1 MEELNLRYLYAL
13 ISLFLLLAANAAA
26 GSFTANMDVNT
37 YVNANNVNQSYEG
50 SSLLWVTS
58 VNGSPVNETYLS
70 FVNLFGS
77 QSIFNSGQIKS
88 ATLTLNAA
96 KVNKTGM
103 VTAYFLHGATFDNA
117 NWNDKGEYDTNV
129 TSTPVAI
136 EKEGNYVLDVTPI
149 IRKAVET
156 CTEGCPYT
164 IVLVAEDEASVG
176 FTSSK
181 ASSEN
186 KPTLEY
192 TTEE

>member
-1 MEELNLRYLYAL
+1 LNLRYLYAL

-26 GSFTANMDVNT
+26 GSFTANMDVDT
-37 YVNANNVNQSYEG
+37 YVNAKQVNQSYEE

-58 VNGSPVNETYLS
+58 ADGSPVNETYLS

-77 QSIFNSGQIKS
+77 QSIFKPDQIKS

-96 KVNKTGM
+96 KVEKTGK
-103 VTAYFLHGATFDNA
+103 VTAYFLHGATFDNV
-117 NWNDKGEYDTNV
+117 NWIDKGEYDSSV
-129 TSTPVAI
+129 VSVPLDI
-136 EKEGNYVLDVTPI
+136 EKEGNCTMDVTPI
-149 IRKAVET
+149 IKKAVET

-164 IVLVAEDEASVG
+164 IVLVAEGGASVG

-181 ASSEN
+181 ASGEN
-186 KPTLEY
+186 KPALVY